1 MSIPLFLVL
10 LNPYIFIFF
19 PKSGKWLIYFK
30 KLMAVI
36 FMLSGIWFFSIF
48 LNNNFNNIFT
58 FNYDSQINWKTWDL
72 EKDPNLIKDLAS
84 ENKTV
89 FLDITADWCITCQYN
104 KLHVLNDK
112 DIKEA
117 IKKNDVILLQLDWTK
132 KDLNIKNFLISKD
145 RYGIPFNEIYNFKF
159 KEGLLL
165 PELLNKK
172 QLINIL
178 NQ

>member
-1 MSIPLFLVL
+1 
-10 LNPYIFIFF
+10 
-19 PKSGKWLIYFK
+19 
-30 KLMAVI
+30 MAVI
-36 FMLSGIWFFSIF
+36 FMLSGLWFFSIF

-58 FNYDSQINWKTWDL
+58 FNYDSQINWKNWDL
-72 EKDPNLIKDLAS
+72 EKDPNLIKDLVAQ
-84 ENKTV
+84 NKTV

-104 KLHVLNDK
+104 KLNVFNDK
-112 DIKEA
+112 DIKEV
-117 IKKNDVILLQLDWTK
+117 IKKNEIILLQLDWTK

-145 RYGIPFNEIYNFKF
+145 RYGIPFNEIYNFKY
-159 KEGLLL
+159 KEGLIL